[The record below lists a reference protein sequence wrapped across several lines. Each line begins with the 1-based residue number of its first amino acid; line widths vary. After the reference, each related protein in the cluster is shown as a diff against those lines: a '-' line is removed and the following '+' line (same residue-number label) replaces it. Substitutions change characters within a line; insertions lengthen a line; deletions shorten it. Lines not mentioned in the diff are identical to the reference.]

1 MFIHNKCIISGSR
14 AITPSKIPPPNPKP
28 NPNPNRNPNANR
40 GGGVMFLGGNCLDA
54 IIFDPLYQKDCARNF
69 IFSQVRKIN
78 LQRSVISRH
87 RINH

>member
-40 GGGVMFLGGNCLDA
+40 GGEGGNVPWGQLSGRHNFRS
-54 IIFDPLYQKDCARNF
+54 IISKRLRTKFH
-69 IFSQVRKIN
+69 IFSGP
-78 LQRSVISRH
+78 
-87 RINH
+87 